1 MQNLLFILLTGVG
14 TPFMDEGFIKP
25 QPRPALQVVKP
36 QPRPEEPILQIGLED
51 LEKIERVV
59 WAEANTEGIA
69 GRDAVRGVIFNRLAS
84 DRFGNDIDSVLVAG
98 EFEPID
104 TYKTID
110 AIPVPEDQLQE
121 GIQELVDYIQL
132 GKDGS
137 QGSTFFQ
144 NRERT
149 EARGTSF
156 GGSNPLVIGK
166 HTFYDGYE
174 GQEPVTDIRGSH
186 NIKVNIEMAKS
197 DLNLADSKKG
207 LSEEDKKM
215 AENKEQAD
223 VSEGDT
229 NEDGF
234 LSNAEREVQLAL
246 QNNELVDDEDIPVKM
261 YHGGMACG
269 CEGDCTGDCGFMG
282 YDDVSGNPI
291 PLGSS
296 AENVR
301 DDIEANLSTG
311 EYVLP
316 AHVVKYHGLK
326 HIMEMQAEAEMGLMS
341 MKMDGLIQSVD
352 VEGVVECPMCQGRG
366 CEHCENTG
374 YHSDKSGSES
384 TEETE
389 VQASDDTE
397 QEEADEEG
405 ETPEEIP
412 SEEMDVEVAT
422 VQVDDQ
428 LDDEEDKEL
437 SPTSKPLPAIMKKQ
451 KFVFAI

>member
-1 MQNLLFILLTGVG
+1 MNYLLFILLTDLGSP
-14 TPFMDEGFIKP
+14 TMDEGFIKP
-25 QPRPALQVVKP
+25 QPRPTLQVVKP
-36 QPRPEEPILQIGLED
+36 QPRPQDPTFQITLDD

-98 EFEPID
+98 EFEPIN
-104 TYKTID
+104 TYKTIA
-110 AIPVPEDQLQE
+110 AIPVPKDQLQE
-121 GIQELVDYIQL
+121 GIQELVDYIQI

-186 NIKVNIEMAKS
+186 NIKVIMDMAKS

-207 LSEEDKKM
+207 LSEEDKKI

-229 NEDGF
+229 DEDGF

-246 QNNELVDDEDIPVKM
+246 QNNELVDDEDMPVKM
-261 YHGGMACG
+261 YHGGMPCG
-269 CEGDCTGDCGFMG
+269 YEEGEGLMG
-282 YDDVSGNPI
+282 YDEVSGNPI
-291 PLGSS
+291 PIGSS

-326 HIMEMQAEAEMGLMS
+326 HIMGMQAEAEMGLMS
-341 MKMDGLIQSVD
+341 MQMDGFIQSVD
-352 VEGVVECPMCQGRG
+352 VEGTTECPMCEGKG

-374 YHSDKSGSES
+374 YHSSES
-384 TEETE
+384 SGEGTEDTE
-389 VQASDDTE
+389 VQTTDNTQ
-397 QEEADEEG
+397 QEEAKAEAEAPDG
-405 ETPEEIP
+405 IP

-422 VQVDDQ
+422 VKVDDH
-428 LDDEEDKEL
+428 LNDEEDKEL
-437 SPTSKPLPAIMKKQ
+437 SPKSKPLPAIMKKQ

>member
-1 MQNLLFILLTGVG
+1 
-14 TPFMDEGFIKP
+14 
-25 QPRPALQVVKP
+25 
-36 QPRPEEPILQIGLED
+36 
-51 LEKIERVV
+51 
-59 WAEANTEGIA
+59 
-69 GRDAVRGVIFNRLAS
+69 
-84 DRFGNDIDSVLVAG
+84 
-98 EFEPID
+98 
-104 TYKTID
+104 
-110 AIPVPEDQLQE
+110 
-121 GIQELVDYIQL
+121 
-132 GKDGS
+132 
-137 QGSTFFQ
+137 
-144 NRERT
+144 
-149 EARGTSF
+149 
-156 GGSNPLVIGK
+156 
-166 HTFYDGYE
+166 
-174 GQEPVTDIRGSH
+174 
-186 NIKVNIEMAKS
+186 
-197 DLNLADSKKG
+197 
-207 LSEEDKKM
+207 
-215 AENKEQAD
+215 
-223 VSEGDT
+223 
-229 NEDGF
+229 
-234 LSNAEREVQLAL
+234 
-246 QNNELVDDEDIPVKM
+246 
-261 YHGGMACG
+261 
-269 CEGDCTGDCGFMG
+269 MG

-326 HIMEMQAEAEMGLMS
+326 HIMGMQAEAEMGLMS

-397 QEEADEEG
+397 QEEAEEEG

>member
-1 MQNLLFILLTGVG
+1 MNYLLFILLTDLGSP
-14 TPFMDEGFIKP
+14 TMDEGFIKP

-36 QPRPEEPILQIGLED
+36 QPRPQDLTFQISMSD

-98 EFEPID
+98 EFEPIN
-104 TYKTID
+104 TYKTIA

-121 GIQELVDYIQL
+121 GIQELVDYIQI

-186 NIKVNIEMAKS
+186 NIKVIMDMAKS

-207 LSEEDKKM
+207 LSEEDKEI

-229 NEDGF
+229 DEDGF

-246 QNNELVDDEDIPVKM
+246 QNNELVDDEDMPVKM
-261 YHGGMACG
+261 YHGGMPCG
-269 CEGDCTGDCGFMG
+269 YEEGEGLMG
-282 YDDVSGNPI
+282 YDEVSGNPI
-291 PLGSS
+291 PIGSS

-326 HIMEMQAEAEMGLMS
+326 HIMGMQAEAEMGLMS

-352 VEGVVECPMCQGRG
+352 VEGTVECPMCQGRG

-374 YHSDKSGSES
+374 YHSSES
-384 TEETE
+384 SGEGTEDTE
-389 VQASDDTE
+389 VQTTDNT
-397 QEEADEEG
+397 QQKEAEAEAEAPDG
-405 ETPEEIP
+405 IP